1 MKRNSH
7 PATSF
12 EMGQLFDAVDG
23 DQDLVFDFLLASD
36 FTALRGVVL
45 YTGIRLP
52 GDYNDDGTVDA
63 ADYPVWRDS
72 LGQAVGP
79 GSSADGDRDGTITM
93 ADYEVWK
100 TNFGRSLTAGGAGS
114 ISSVPEPAALLLMLF
129 GAAAVSRLVPRG
141 R

>member
-1 MKRNSH
+1 MQSAGETQLA
-7 PATSF
+7 PGTSF

-36 FTALRGVVL
+36 STALRGVVL

-100 TNFGRSLTAGGAGS
+100 TNSAVLSRPVARARSHPCRS
-114 ISSVPEPAALLLMLF
+114 
-129 GAAAVSRLVPRG
+129 PRPCC
-141 R
+141 